1 MSRLGAPGRTRRDVD
16 SPARRHRRRRATCR
30 AAVLIVGLASAS
42 LGWVAE
48 ASASDPGFIF
58 WATKAGA
65 IGRANLDGSAINE
78 GLVRTANAH
87 GVAVD
92 RQHVY
97 WTGNVPGSEGTIG
110 RASWNG
116 NDVKQDFISAGGAP
130 YRLVLDARHV
140 YWTDPQRNA
149 IGRAK
154 LDGTDVQPN
163 FITLGG
169 PPFGVAVDGQHI
181 YWTAQNFPGVG
192 RANLDGTGVNQDFIF
207 TLTTAVD

>member
-97 WTGNVPGSEGTIG
+97 WTGNVP
-110 RASWNG
+110 A
-116 NDVKQDFISAGGAP
+116 A
-130 YRLVLDARHV
+130 RLTPA
-140 YWTDPQRNA
+140 
-149 IGRAK
+149 
-154 LDGTDVQPN
+154 
-163 FITLGG
+163 
-169 PPFGVAVDGQHI
+169 
-181 YWTAQNFPGVG
+181 
-192 RANLDGTGVNQDFIF
+192 
-207 TLTTAVD
+207 

>member
-1 MSRLGAPGRTRRDVD
+1 D

-92 RQHVY
+92 
-97 WTGNVPGSEGTIG
+97 
-110 RASWNG
+110 
-116 NDVKQDFISAGGAP
+116 
-130 YRLVLDARHV
+130 
-140 YWTDPQRNA
+140 
-149 IGRAK
+149 
-154 LDGTDVQPN
+154 
-163 FITLGG
+163 
-169 PPFGVAVDGQHI
+169 GQHI
-181 YWTAQNFPGVG
+181 YWTANGFPGVG

-207 TLTTAVD
+207 TLTTAVDDLVVDAQHIYWSTLFDGIGRANLDGTGIQENFINKQQALGP